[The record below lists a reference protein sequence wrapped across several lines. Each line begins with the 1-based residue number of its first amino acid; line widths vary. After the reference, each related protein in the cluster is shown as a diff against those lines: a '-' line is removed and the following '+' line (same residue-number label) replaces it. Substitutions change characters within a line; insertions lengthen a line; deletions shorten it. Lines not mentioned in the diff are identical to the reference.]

1 MSKRWCSLLTV
12 LVLLSGCAAVPEPG
26 ARAILDTQTG
36 NTLLLATRPL
46 VFARR
51 RADVAAE
58 YSRDYATLVAVELD
72 VAGKYSDYLL
82 LYRWST
88 VDTRMSPLPG
98 PASGTLQIEA
108 DGRNLVLTPLAQAP
122 VDAIGRDD
130 LYYPQHAEVV
140 TYGYKVD
147 LATLRFIARSRTI
160 SIRMPQDV
168 LDIPFELR
176 EDGRAS
182 LAEFVTDE
190 GVVK

>member
-1 MSKRWCSLLTV
+1 MSKRWYALLTV
-12 LVLLSGCAAVPEPG
+12 LALVTGCASVPEPG
-26 ARAILDTQTG
+26 ARSILDTQSG

-51 RADVAAE
+51 RTDVAAE
-58 YSRDYATLVAVELD
+58 YARDYATLVAVELD
-72 VAGKYSDYLL
+72 VAGNYSDYLL

-98 PASGTLQIEA
+98 PASGTLRIEA

-122 VDAIGRDD
+122 VDAVGRDD

-147 LATLRFIARSRTI
+147 VATLRFIALSRRI
-160 SIRMPQDV
+160 SLRMPQDA
-168 LDIPFELR
+168 LDIPFGLR

-182 LAEFVTDE
+182 LAEFVKSE